1 MKSQGLSS
9 AITTY
14 LRYMIN
20 LKDERF
26 SGYDSNNQCAIFNNV
41 MCLTW
46 KNTLNADHIII
57 RLYDDSYDLLLHN
70 LKIKLELEH
79 VIECLLAERGE

>member
-1 MKSQGLSS
+1 MRLQYLSS
-9 AITTY
+9 AISTY
-14 LRYMIN
+14 LRDKIRA
-20 LKDERF
+20 KDERF
-26 SGYDSNNQCAIFNNV
+26 LGYDSNNQCAIFNNI

-70 LKIKLELEH
+70 LKIKLEVENA
-79 VIECLLAERGE
+79 IERFLVEKGE